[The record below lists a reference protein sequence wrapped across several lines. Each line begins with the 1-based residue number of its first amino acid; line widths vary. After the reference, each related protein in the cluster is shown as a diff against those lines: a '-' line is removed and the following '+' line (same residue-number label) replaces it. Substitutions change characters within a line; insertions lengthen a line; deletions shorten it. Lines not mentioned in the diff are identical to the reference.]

1 MGHDDSK
8 IAQEFISYIAGA
20 ITENVTIILASAHFM
35 SVLTDG
41 SQTRKTGSDKEMVL
55 VRTQRNGNS

>member
-1 MGHDDSK
+1 MTMVKLHKSSLATGV
-8 IAQEFISYIAGA
+8 IAGA
-20 ITENVTIILASAHFM
+20 ITKKVAIILASAHFV
-35 SVLTDG
+35 SVLTHG